1 MPLNNKDGSL
11 PSTLGKGERKKKKK
25 SKRLLLWPSWVSR
38 NGGKSRCFD
47 VTNYGKEGRE
57 VLGRIQVSWKNWQI
71 PEKKRDGKVTPATY
85 HHPAPPP
92 PLSTQPG
99 ACHSPDGGSGC
110 PLSWNHSSM
119 VVGGSPLL
127 MGAEV

>member
-11 PSTLGKGERKKKKK
+11 PSTLGKGERTKKK

-71 PEKKRDGKVTPATY
+71 P
-85 HHPAPPP
+85 
-92 PLSTQPG
+92 
-99 ACHSPDGGSGC
+99 DGGSGC

-127 MGAEV
+127 MGAEVSGAVDCLGPGGCCRLRWK